1 MWHVYIV
8 ECKNGSFYTGVST
21 DPLRRLQEHQ
31 HTGSHYTS
39 YNPAM
44 KLVYTERL
52 TDQSSALKREAQIK
66 GWTRKKKLALIAGD
80 QALLKRL

>member
-8 ECKNGSFYTGVST
+8 ECKDGSFYTGVST

-31 HTGSHYTS
+31 HAGSHYTS

-44 KLVYTERL
+44 KLVYTEPFA
-52 TDQSSALKREAQIK
+52 DQFSALKREAQIK
-66 GWTRKKKLALIAGD
+66 GWTRRKKLALITGAY
-80 QALLKRL
+80 QELKRL